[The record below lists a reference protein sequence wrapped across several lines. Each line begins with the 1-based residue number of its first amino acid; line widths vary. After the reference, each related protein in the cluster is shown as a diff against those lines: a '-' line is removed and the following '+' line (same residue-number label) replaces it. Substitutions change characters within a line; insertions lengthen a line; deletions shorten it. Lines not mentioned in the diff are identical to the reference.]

1 MSTFDLALIRS
12 QVTGPVAQTP
22 LFITL
27 SGYHNFDVWNKALR
41 GHAFACSDEWHF
53 FLKNGSLNGLYNE
66 GEVSVQGIRIA
77 TAMLQKA
84 TRKLILQ
91 SCSDSIVEELM
102 RAVERES
109 ANRLDWQF

>member
-1 MSTFDLALIRS
+1 MSTFGLALIRS
-12 QVTGPVAQTP
+12 QVTGPMAQTP
-22 LFITL
+22 LLITL
-27 SGYHNFDVWNKALR
+27 SHYHNFDVWNKALR
-41 GHAFACSDEWHF
+41 EHAFACSDEWHF